1 MPHSFDDQE
10 TEFMDGRR
18 RAGEFRPRI
27 GQELPLPWLLGII
40 AIIGAQAVAVYYQVA
55 RQGELVADLIKQ
67 VSQLSSDIGAKNLKD
82 VEHDMRLADHDRRM
96 LTIESLTRK
105 PP

>member
-1 MPHSFDDQE
+1 MPRSFDDQE
-10 TEFMDGRR
+10 TEVMDGRTSS
-18 RAGEFRPRI
+18 GGFRPRI

-40 AIIGAQAVAVYYQVA
+40 AIIAVQAVAVYYQVA

-82 VEHDMRLADHDRRM
+82 VEHDLRLADHDRRL
-96 LTIESLTRK
+96 LTQESLTRK